1 MSGEHTCERRGRET
15 SVFLGPPFQIP
26 PWWIAFSRWLIF
38 LALACNSKVSLLADY
53 FIPASPFARFPL
65 NLERICKRCFFSGG
79 GGVGAVFFSKLL
91 LRTSFSDKES
101 FQIIGSFEWALI
113 YGLRQEAAYVWRE
126 KETLPGNFISDFAKL
141 ISEVF
146 REFCKLLTLK

>member
-1 MSGEHTCERRGRET
+1 MISSRKASRFLNLTLLTGSCLESTRASGEAARQ
-15 SVFLGPPFQIP
+15 VFFLGPPFQIP

-65 NLERICKRCFFSGG
+65 NLERICKRCFFPGG

-91 LRTSFSDKES
+91 LRNAFSDKKS
-101 FQIIGSFEWALI
+101 FQIIGSFEWALT
-113 YGLRQEAAYVWRE
+113 YGLRQECMERKWN
-126 KETLPGNFISDFAKL
+126 TTWKL
-141 ISEVF
+141 Y
-146 REFCKLLTLK
+146 